1 MKPPKRKP
9 ARKSKTVPPPAPPPA
24 PAKKR
29 TQPYLPT
36 KEARDTVSHY
46 TRYGI
51 PQADLCAV
59 LGISKAT
66 LHRHFRAEI
75 DTAAPRAIAKVA
87 ETLYNRAVAGDQNA
101 IEFFLKNRARE
112 QWSDRYV
119 VVDGGTEVDPS
130 TLSDTEIAERLDRL
144 RRSPAV
150 LKAARREGAVH

>member
-1 MKPPKRKP
+1 MKPPKRQP
-9 ARKSKTVPPPAPPPA
+9 ARSTPQAI

-29 TQPYLPT
+29 TQPYVPT

-75 DTAAPRAIAKVA
+75 DTAAARAIAKVA
-87 ETLYNRAVAGDQNA
+87 ETLYNRAVAGEQNA

-112 QWSDRYV
+112 QWSDRFV
-119 VVDGGTEVDPS
+119 VVDGGTEEDPKA
-130 TLSDTEIAERLDRL
+130 LSDTEVADRLAKL

-150 LKAARREGAVH
+150 VQAAKATTVH